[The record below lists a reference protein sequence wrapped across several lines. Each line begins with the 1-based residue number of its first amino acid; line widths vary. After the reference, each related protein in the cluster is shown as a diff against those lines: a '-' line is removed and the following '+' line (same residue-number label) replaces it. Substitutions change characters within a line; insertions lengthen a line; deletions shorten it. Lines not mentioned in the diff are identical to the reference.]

1 MRRDTYKIW
10 CGKGICYWKV
20 TVNSMNIKEMSE
32 KNHIEMSYGA
42 NVISRSCNMY
52 NDNSIIYLMKKK
64 SSSMND
70 KEILNWKWHKLM
82 CL

>member
-1 MRRDTYKIW
+1 
-10 CGKGICYWKV
+10 
-20 TVNSMNIKEMSE
+20 
-32 KNHIEMSYGA
+32 
-42 NVISRSCNMY
+42 MY